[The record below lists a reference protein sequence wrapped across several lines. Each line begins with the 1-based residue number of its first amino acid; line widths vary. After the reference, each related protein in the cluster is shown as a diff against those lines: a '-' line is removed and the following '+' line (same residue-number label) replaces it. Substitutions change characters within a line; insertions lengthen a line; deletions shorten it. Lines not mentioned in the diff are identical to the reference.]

1 MSTSSSAAISRRAQA
16 SASSSSSSSSSGA
29 QRRSKRS
36 NSTAGTG
43 SDGDWKDAPMVVG
56 DTELVPDASRLTVED
71 VLKDR
76 SSEGTPPP
84 KTLASGADS
93 CMWYESQQCLKPR
106 SCFDCLNKRI
116 ASDQC
121 MVDPY
126 GVCVSAKQ
134 YTDRLDFR
142 RPLPPNVIQAGNNL
156 FPASN
161 TSYCPSED
169 PYCAPCRAAWSNPFG
184 NSKLSYLRYCR
195 GLGGCV
201 CIQACEVSSRT
212 DNTIMQRC
220 TPFGANSPSAKTV
233 YMSVAIMA
241 GLCCVFA
248 LATLAVRVWVRR
260 SDRREGRGQP
270 YMPRA
275 PRREPLGPQLTLS
288 GWRSMRE
295 KLIETERGQLQGET
309 TSSARGEARGETST
323 TLAVP
328 IIDNTPGPTV
338 QVEHGEGYRPLS
350 PSDLAARHAAPAS
363 STATATTTAT
373 ETTPESRS

>member
-1 MSTSSSAAISRRAQA
+1 MAMSSSSSSSSSF
-16 SASSSSSSSSSGA
+16 SASSSSSSSISSDSRSP
-29 QRRSKRS
+29 RRVKRS
-36 NSTAGTG
+36 NATATAVGSAG
-43 SDGDWKDAPMVVG
+43 SDGESDREPMDVG
-56 DTELVPDASRLTVED
+56 DTELVPDGSRLTIED

-76 SSEGTPPP
+76 TGEGTTAP
-84 KTLASGADS
+84 KTSATGADS
-93 CMWYESQQCLKPR
+93 CMWYENKQCTVPR
-106 SCFDCLNKRI
+106 SCFDCLNTRI
-116 ASDQC
+116 SSDRC

-142 RPLPPNVIQAGNNL
+142 RALPPNVIQAGNNL

-195 GLGGCV
+195 GVGGCV
-201 CIQACEVSSRT
+201 CIQACETPTRT
-212 DNTIMQRC
+212 ENTIMQRC
-220 TPFGANSPSAKTV
+220 TPFGANAPSTKTV

-260 SDRREGRGQP
+260 SDRRDGRGQP
-270 YMPRA
+270 FMPRA
-275 PRREPLGPQLTLS
+275 PRREPTGPQLSLS

-295 KLIETERGQLQGET
+295 KLIETERGQLQGDISNHTET
-309 TSSARGEARGETST
+309 RTDTTT
-323 TLAVP
+323 TLSVP
-328 IIDNTPGPTV
+328 VIDNTPGPAV
-338 QVEHGEGYRPLS
+338 QVEHGEGYRPIS
-350 PSDLAARHAAPAS
+350 PSELAHRQVALAV
-363 STATATTTAT
+363 TTT
-373 ETTPESRS
+373 ETSDPRP